1 MDKQQ
6 KDYSS
11 VSFDAVTIFTI
22 TCSLPNKTTEEYDMK
37 EAQYRWAVN
46 LFFPWQRYIVN
57 DIKKTCWN
65 QQERS

>member
-37 EAQYRWAVN
+37 EAQYR
-46 LFFPWQRYIVN
+46 
-57 DIKKTCWN
+57 
-65 QQERS
+65 